1 MNVFTSNISLMETI
15 LRGDIIALQKL
26 LKSGANVNVLDEN
39 GEPLLFMPIVN
50 GDMNTLKALLPF
62 ADVNM
67 TNDDGKTALMVA
79 IEMNDVDMVKKLI
92 QSGADV
98 NMKDNSGKTP
108 LLIALHDGNFKI
120 AEYLIKHGSDV
131 NVVDNLGQSAL
142 HLVATGEHN
151 DCTKIVKILFNCGYV
166 MKDADNWLC
175 PEDLISNP
183 KLQSKYFK
191 LMHKVK
197 TSLKA
202 ITKCD
207 IIIPVGS

>member
-1 MNVFTSNISLMETI
+1 MENFLKETVFS
-15 LRGDIIALQKL
+15 GDIIALQKV
-26 LKSGANVNVLDEN
+26 LKSGVDVNVLDEN
-39 GEPLLFMPIVN
+39 GEPLLFTPIVN
-50 GDMNTLKALLPF
+50 GDMDTLKVLLPHT
-62 ADVNM
+62 DVNM
-67 TNDDGKTALMVA
+67 TNDDCRTALMIAV
-79 IEMNDVDMVKKLI
+79 EMNDIDMVKKLI
-92 QSGADV
+92 KSGADV
-98 NMKDNSGKTP
+98 NRKDNSGKTS
-108 LLIALHDGNFKI
+108 LLIALEDGNFKI

-151 DCTKIVKILFNCGYV
+151 DCTKIVKILLNCGYV
-166 MKDADNWLC
+166 MKDSDNWLC

-197 TSLKA
+197 MSLKA
-202 ITKCD
+202 ISKCD